1 MSNSLTAQG
10 TIHSIGL
17 TTEYGSNGFTKRE
30 FVILISGENENPE
43 YPNYVAFE
51 LIKDK
56 CALMDQYQLGMQIK
70 IGFNLQGRLWQG
82 EGNPEKCFNALQ
94 AWKIENAGA
103 PQQQQAPQ
111 QQYQQQAPAP
121 QQAPQQ
127 APAPQQAAPQQQYQQ
142 APAPAQNPYQAPAPA
157 GQQPQQP
164 INPNDPPF

>member
-17 TTEYGSNGFTKRE
+17 TTEYGQNGFTKRE
-30 FVILISGENENPE
+30 FVILLSGENENPE

-56 CALMDQYQLGMQIK
+56 CALLDQYQLGMQVK

-82 EGNPEKCFNALQ
+82 EGKPEKCFNALQ
-94 AWKIENAGA
+94 AWKVENAGA
-103 PQQQQAPQ
+103 PQQQQSPQ
-111 QQYQQQAPAP
+111 QYQQAPAP

-127 APAPQQAAPQQQYQQ
+127 QQAYQQPTQQQAPVQHQQQAPQQQYQQ
-142 APAPAQNPYQAPAPA
+142 AGPDIGDGDNR
-157 GQQPQQP
+157 
-164 INPNDPPF
+164 PF